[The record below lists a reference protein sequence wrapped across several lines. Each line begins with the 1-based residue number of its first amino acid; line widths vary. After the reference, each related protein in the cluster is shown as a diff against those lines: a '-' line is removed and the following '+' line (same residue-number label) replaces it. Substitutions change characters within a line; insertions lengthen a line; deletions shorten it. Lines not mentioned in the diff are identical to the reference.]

1 MEEVGREKKQIHLWG
16 SGNQSLWP
24 DNPFLR
30 ASPQTLFERERKKKT
45 KRAGRPR
52 FWPYPILTFIFGGN
66 SEGLLLI
73 GHYNPV
79 SYCLLNRGHWERH
92 PICQGRPAQ
101 SLAAGCVLFLSCL
114 LLCSFPSKP
123 HPHPHSYPSPSCPRF
138 SPLLLAFSTLPTFV
152 STSARGGVCQG
163 RTELLDEAGPPIQ
176 SGSFPSRRRQLPTPD
191 LALSTISPWRGLL
204 GHRADFANPRG
215 CPVLSCLLFA
225 LPRLV

>member
-1 MEEVGREKKQIHLWG
+1 MVI
-16 SGNQSLWP
+16 
-24 DNPFLR
+24 
-30 ASPQTLFERERKKKT
+30 
-45 KRAGRPR
+45 
-52 FWPYPILTFIFGGN
+52 
-66 SEGLLLI
+66 
-73 GHYNPV
+73 NPV

-92 PICQGRPAQ
+92 PICQERPAQ

-204 GHRADFANPRG
+204 GHRADFANPLAALFCPASFSRSHAWYEGRVQLGFFFSNLSGRFLLSISASTEPGLHGPPPRRG
-215 CPVLSCLLFA
+215 IFSFPQPLCS
-225 LPRLV
+225 LPLGHLREVGVGDPNTKSDLQ